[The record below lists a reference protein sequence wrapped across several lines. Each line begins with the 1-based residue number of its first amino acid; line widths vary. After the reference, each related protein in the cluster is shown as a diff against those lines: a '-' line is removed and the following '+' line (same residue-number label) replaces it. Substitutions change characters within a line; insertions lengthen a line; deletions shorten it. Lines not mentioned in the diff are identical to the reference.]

1 MYRKNFMNLFKTK
14 FFVFTILI
22 LIWSCDNQ
30 MNEEFPDGPEF
41 VEMTWYQEDSTVF
54 LLTLET
60 NSVEAQTVGNF
71 FSVSNG
77 EMSVTGSHTAS
88 LNYLFY
94 NPNTGAIFISN
105 HPFGDEPDSS
115 YIVLFTINSDTAS
128 LLIEENGNT
137 LEYHTDI
144 AEFNFEPTTLTFSV
158 DDLSFFTETKEV
170 LISGNLSIS
179 KTIEIE
185 SSSPT
190 TLSWA
195 EETILLPTIDNL
207 RLAFALD
214 HTLVR
219 SLTFDNIPTSYPGN
233 WTFDGDNNIAVT
245 EIGSNGVQLNPYNVY
260 WNQSTNTMTTNFQF
274 DVDELIQDLEYNFGL
289 KTGTLDAAL
298 WNVDVTFSDEK

>member
-1 MYRKNFMNLFKTK
+1 M
-14 FFVFTILI
+14 
-22 LIWSCDNQ
+22 WSCDSQ

-41 VEMTWYQEDSTVF
+41 VEINWGKDSTVLIF

-60 NSVEAQTVGNF
+60 NSVESQTVGNF
-71 FSVSNG
+71 FSVCNG
-77 EMSVTGSHTAS
+77 EISVTGSHTVS

-105 HPFGDEPDSS
+105 HPFGDEQDPS
-115 YIVLFTINSDTAS
+115 YILLFTVNSDTAS

-137 LEYHTDI
+137 LEYHTGI

-158 DDLSFFTETKEV
+158 DDLSFFAENKEV

-195 EETILLPTIDNL
+195 EDTILLPTIDSLN
-207 RLAFALD
+207 LAFALD
-214 HTLVR
+214 HTFNRYLI
-219 SLTFDNIPTSYPGN
+219 FDNIRTYYPGN
-233 WTFDGDNNIAVT
+233 WTFDGDNIAVT

-298 WNVDVTFSDEK
+298 WNVDATFFD